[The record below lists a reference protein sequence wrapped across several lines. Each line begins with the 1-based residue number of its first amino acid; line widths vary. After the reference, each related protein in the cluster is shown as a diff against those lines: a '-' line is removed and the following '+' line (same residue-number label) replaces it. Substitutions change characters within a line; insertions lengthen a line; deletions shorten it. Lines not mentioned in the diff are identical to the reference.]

1 METSAEAKIRS
12 QAADPNETQ
21 RERREREA
29 REKVEQIFDKILDGV
44 ETKREEALEWLI
56 ELGDELIDD
65 VLDTSDSLVRSL

>member
-21 RERREREA
+21 RERRTREA

>member
-1 METSAEAKIRS
+1 MEATAEAKIRS

-21 RERREREA
+21 RERRTREA

-65 VLDTSDSLVRSL
+65 VHDTSDSLVKSL

>member
-1 METSAEAKIRS
+1 METTAEAKIRS

-21 RERREREA
+21 RERRTREA

-65 VLDTSDSLVRSL
+65 VHDTSDSLVKSL

>member
-21 RERREREA
+21 RERRTREA

-65 VLDTSDSLVRSL
+65 VHDTSDSLVKSL